1 MTPDQV
7 EHARKVLRDLLP
19 ENGREAKRDEMTVAK
34 LAKEI
39 GKKDKNYISDFL
51 TGRKNSLGA
60 AEIILIEKALKIP
73 AGTLLD
79 PGKPDL
85 VREPIAPLIADNDTG
100 DRDALSAARR
110 VQMRL
115 LEPGE
120 VVERDVTGGMGLGGN
135 APMVNVDGQA
145 VDGVRAVWRLPVDYL
160 RTELR
165 SREPDVDFIPV
176 DGDSMIPTLLPGD
189 RVLINREQRGPSDA
203 LYAIHDGIGVAVKRL
218 HIVKGS
224 NPVQI
229 RIISDNPLHG
239 DPDVVLAEDLNVIGR
254 VVCRVS
260 RF

>member
-1 MTPDQV
+1 MTPEQIQ
-7 EHARKVLRDLLP
+7 HARKVLAELLP
-19 ENGREAKRDEMTVAK
+19 EGRAAPRDQMTRAK
-34 LAKEI
+34 LSKELGRDKSYI
-39 GKKDKNYISDFL
+39 GDFI
-51 TGRKNSLGA
+51 GDRKESIGA
-60 AEIILIEKALKIP
+60 SEVAQIEQILKLP
-73 AGTLLD
+73 AGSLLD
-79 PGKPDL
+79 PGRP
-85 VREPIAPLIADNDTG
+85 EPIRVPVNYVDVAEPDG
-100 DRDALSAARR
+100 DRDAIDAAKRIHARR
-110 VQMRL
+110 

-120 VVERDVTGGMGLGGN
+120 VIERDVTGGMGLGGN
-135 APMVNVDGQA
+135 APMVNVDGQT
-145 VDGVRAVWRLPVDYL
+145 VDGVRAVWRLPVDFL

-203 LYAIHDGIGVAVKRL
+203 LYAIHDGIGVSVKRL
-218 HIVKGS
+218 HVVKGS

-254 VVCRVS
+254 VVCRIS